1 MLVARKAV
9 FHLVSVALLLLG
21 FAQFSVAGV
30 VSSGDVVH
38 AQMRGERIAKIEALL
53 AEAEVAEQLTE
64 LGVSTELVLSRVQN
78 MTDAEL
84 LDLANGIDEQI
95 AGADIVG
102 TVGVVFIVLII
113 LELVGVTDIFKSF

>member
-9 FHLVSVALLLLG
+9 FHLVSVAILLLG

-30 VSSGDVVH
+30 VSSGDVIH

-64 LGVSTELVLSRVQN
+64 WGVSKDLVLSRVQN

-84 LDLANGIDEQI
+84 LDLAKGIDEQI

>member
-1 MLVARKAV
+1 MLAAKKAV
-9 FHLVSVALLLLG
+9 FHLVSAAIMLLG

-38 AQMRGERIAKIEALL
+38 AQMRGERIAKIEVLL
-53 AEAEVAEQLTE
+53 AEAEVAEQLAE

-84 LDLANGIDEQI
+84 LELSSGIDEQI

>member
-1 MLVARKAV
+1 MLAAKKAV
-9 FHLVSVALLLLG
+9 FHFVSVGILLLG

-30 VSSGDVVH
+30 ISSGDVVH
-38 AQMRGERIAKIEALL
+38 AEMRGERIAKLEVLL
-53 AEAEVAEQLTE
+53 AEAEVAEQLANW
-64 LGVSTELVLSRVQN
+64 GVSSERVLSRVHN
-78 MTDAEL
+78 MSDVEL
-84 LDLANGIDEQI
+84 LELSNGIDEQI